1 MSRAFLLAAY
11 GMLLMNS
18 PKQEADHAP
27 TINERMTALG
37 IAIALVLLVHITLAA
52 NPDSAGFLIAQ
63 GRDIKQIDGTVTM
76 SYQPI
81 TDLAQLH
88 IATIQADS
96 CMEEVIRL
104 LAESGQICNIFG
116 HNWRSGRPGEGE
128 IKPGVW
134 FSYLDWHP
142 GIEYRT
148 CKICGKCESKTEEW
162 K

>member
-1 MSRAFLLAAY
+1 M
-11 GMLLMNS
+11 
-18 PKQEADHAP
+18 

-37 IAIALVLLVHITLAA
+37 IPIALVLLVCIAHSADL
-52 NPDSAGFLIAQ
+52 DSTGFLIVH
-63 GRDIKQIDGTVTM
+63 GRNIKQIDGTVIM
-76 SYQPI
+76 SNQPI

-96 CMEEVIRL
+96 CMGEVIRL
-104 LAESGQICNIFG
+104 LAESGEICKIYG

-128 IKPGVW
+128 IKQGVW
-134 FSYLDWHP
+134 FLYSDLHP